1 MPIIQGI
8 NNNISEKYDKIVGKV
23 LKKYDIAPE
32 AKTKLLN
39 YSENIVYLVDEER
52 ENRRLIL
59 RLNKPGYHS
68 EEEVKAELIWMKM
81 IRKDER
87 IPIPDSIPGKDGNPV
102 QKIVLEDSHEIYYCV
117 MFSFLTGKSLDD
129 DIKNLPQY
137 FEHIGEISAILHNYN
152 LISDNSIKLKRPTWD
167 FDSTIGSDPKWG
179 RWQDSFDITE
189 ERRNLFQQT
198 SEMIRN
204 RLEKYGKNQNCF
216 GLIHAD
222 LRTVNLL
229 VEYQTIKVID
239 FDDCGYSWYL
249 YDLAASLSFI
259 EHMKFVPQLIELW
272 VKGYR
277 KYRYLSD
284 DEIHEI
290 PTFIMLRRLLL
301 QAWIGS
307 HSDTLTAQQ
316 LKLNFTDQTES
327 LAMTYLRQY
336 I

>member
-1 MPIIQGI
+1 MPIIQGTS
-8 NNNISEKYDKIVGKV
+8 NNFSEKYDEVVKKV
-23 LKKYDIAPE
+23 LKKYEIAPE
-32 AKTKLLN
+32 AKVELLN
-39 YSENIVYLVDEER
+39 YSENIVYLVDER
-52 ENRRLIL
+52 YENRQLIL

-68 EEEVKAELIWMKM
+68 EEEIKAELIWMKM
-81 IRKDER
+81 IRKNER
-87 IPIPDSIPGKDGNPV
+87 IPIPDSVPGKNGNLV
-102 QKIVLEDSHEIYYCV
+102 QKIVVNHEIYYCV
-117 MFSFLTGKSLDD
+117 MFTFLTGKSLND
-129 DIKNLPQY
+129 DIENLPQY
-137 FEHIGEISAILHNYN
+137 FEHIGEISAQLHNYN
-152 LISDNSIKLKRPTWD
+152 LMSDNFMKLKRPTWD
-167 FDSTIGSDPKWG
+167 YDSTIGSDPKWG

-189 ERRNLFQQT
+189 KRKNLFRQV
-198 SEMIRN
+198 SEIIHY
-204 RLEKYGKNQNCF
+204 RLEKYGKSQNCF

-229 VEYQTIKVID
+229 VDHQTMKVID

-272 VKGYR
+272 IKGYR

-301 QAWIGS
+301 LAWIGS
-307 HSDTLTAQQ
+307 HSDTRTAQQ

-327 LAMTYLRQY
+327 LAMTYLKQY
-336 I
+336 R